1 MRKRHIW
8 LVLAFLAFAATLGC
22 LLFIWGQEREKEE
35 TRVMYEKMRQE
46 MKPSV
51 EETGETGES
60 QTQTEKKE
68 LVIPVDFEGLQKEN
82 EDIYA
87 WITIPGT
94 VVDYPVV
101 QAPEDDRFYLTRTAQ
116 KEEGAAGAIFTEK
129 GNKKDFSDPN
139 TVLYG
144 HNMKDGTMFAGLHQY
159 EDAAFWED
167 HQDVTI
173 YTPDAIRHYR
183 IFAAY
188 LYDSRHLLESFDCTD
203 KEIYQYYLDEIFQQR
218 NMTSIIDEDAKV
230 TTDDRILTLSTCHS
244 MGNDY
249 RYLVQAVLIQEEK

>member
-8 LVLAFLAFAATLGC
+8 MICAVLAFVAAIGC
-22 LLFIWGQEREKEE
+22 LLFIWGQQREREE
-35 TRVMYEKMRQE
+35 TRAMYERMRQE
-46 MKPSV
+46 MRPSSKEN
-51 EETGETGES
+51 EETQGEGEEEE
-60 QTQTEKKE
+60 EK
-68 LVIPVDFEGLQKEN
+68 LVIPVDFEELWKVN
-82 EDIYA
+82 PDIYA

-94 VVDYPVV
+94 EVDYPVV
-101 QAPEDDRFYLTRTAQ
+101 QNEEDDSFYLTRTVQ
-116 KEEGAAGAIFTEK
+116 KEEGAAGAIFTEHY
-129 GNKKDFSDPN
+129 NSKDFSDPN

-159 EDAAFWED
+159 EDETFWEE
-167 HQDVTI
+167 HQNVTI

-188 LYDSRHLLESFDCTD
+188 LYDSRHLLQSFDCTD
-203 KEIYQYYLDEIFQQR
+203 KEIYQAYLDEVLGQR
-218 NMTSIIDEDAKV
+218 NMTSVIDEDVQV

-249 RYLVQAVLIQEEK
+249 RYLVQAVLIQE